1 MAFSTKA
8 FGLFYKRL
16 GPTGS
21 NNATIDNRVDG
32 YLPLSPSWEAH
43 TVVGSPSSSANGWL
57 NFPDDSLTNKYVTTN
72 EPQSINLTY
81 KAFPFGSHA
90 CDFLWNITV
99 PSWSF
104 ADSSTLYYNNGY
116 MMIPHITRSWS
127 VNKESSQSFHK
138 KYQTGGSSF
147 GVTAYKVTSSWHIV
161 EPKFINSGY
170 MHYVISSA
178 SVDVP
183 LQFIGSDYNVIAT
196 DSSSFVAY
204 DISGRNTLTA
214 NSTSSIDGDYFHNA
228 GGAGITRTAV
238 SRSLTTGSTF
248 TADDS
253 STGLSHLTKALKARR
268 LYFPT
273 EVTGSGLTTGTDYW
287 FKKYTGQR
295 STDLFADNGGIYNV
309 QLTLKKLTTQDYYPD
324 TNTYLRA
331 FIHNVDIQI
340 PSASARIPGAPGWYP
355 PDNNIVT
362 IGNGYSSSPIML
374 FNDLQTGFRLEKF
387 NFNLIQYGYPAQLCF
402 EASGSLVDS
411 AYFGIII
418 DDIQICKVGVTSDI
432 RFIKPDQTT
441 VTGRSSVIAAAQTL
455 QLGGYPTIR
464 GAKPNQPEY
473 DGMG

>member
-21 NNATIDNRVDG
+21 NDATMDNRVDG
-32 YLPLSPSWEAH
+32 YLPSSPSWETY
-43 TVVGSPSSSANGWL
+43 TVVGMPSSSANGWL
-57 NFPDDSLTNKYVTTN
+57 NFPDDLITTKYVTTN

-104 ADSSTLYYNNGY
+104 VDSGILVGTDFQPY
-116 MMIPHITRSWS
+116 ITRSWS
-127 VNKESSQSFHK
+127 VNQFSSQSFHK

-170 MHYVISSA
+170 MHYVISGSG
-178 SVDVP
+178 VFTP
-183 LQFIGSDYNVIAT
+183 LQFIGSDYNVTAT

-204 DISGRNTLTA
+204 DISGPTTLTA

-253 STGLSHLTKALKARR
+253 STGLSHLTKALKNRR

-273 EVTGSGLTTGTDYW
+273 EVTSSGVTTGTDYW

-324 TNTYLRA
+324 TNTYLKA

-340 PSASARIPGAPGWYP
+340 PSASARIPGAAGWYP

-362 IGNGYSSSPIML
+362 IGNGYNSSPIMS

-432 RFIKPDQTT
+432 RFIKPDQATF
-441 VTGRSSVIAAAQTL
+441 TGRSSIIAAAQTL
-455 QLGGYPTIR
+455 QLSGYPAVR
-464 GAKPNQPEY
+464 GAPPTPPDQSPL
-473 DGMG
+473 

>member
-21 NNATIDNRVDG
+21 NDATGNKLDG
-32 YLPLSPSWEAH
+32 YLLSALPWESYNVNGPPSY
-43 TVVGSPSSSANGWL
+43 SSNAWL
-57 NFPDDSLTNKYVTTN
+57 NFPDDLITTKYVTTH
-72 EPQSINLTY
+72 ESQSINLTY

-104 ADSSTLYYNNGY
+104 TDSGILVGADFQPY
-116 MMIPHITRSWS
+116 ITRSWS
-127 VNKESSQSFHK
+127 VNQFSSQSFHK

-170 MHYVISSA
+170 MHYVISGSGT
-178 SVDVP
+178 VVP
-183 LQFIGSDYNVIAT
+183 LQFIGSDYNVTAT

-273 EVTGSGLTTGTDYW
+273 EVTASGTPSGSDYW

-355 PDNNIVT
+355 PDNNVVT
-362 IGNGYSSSPIML
+362 IGNGYNSSPIMS
-374 FNDLQTGFRLEKF
+374 FNDLQTGYRLEKF

-432 RFIKPDQTT
+432 RFIKPDQAT
-441 VTGRSSVIAAAQTL
+441 VTGRSSIIAAAQTL
-455 QLGGYPTIR
+455 QLGGWPAIR
-464 GAKPNQPEY
+464 GVPPPTGTQTE
-473 DGMG
+473 

>member
-21 NNATIDNRVDG
+21 NDATMGNRVDG
-32 YLPLSPSWEAH
+32 YLPSALPWESYNVNGPPSY
-43 TVVGSPSSSANGWL
+43 SSNAWL
-57 NFPDDSLTNKYVTTN
+57 NFPDDLITTKYVTTN
-72 EPQSINLTY
+72 ESQSINLTY
-81 KAFPFGSHA
+81 KALPFGSHA

-104 ADSSTLYYNNGY
+104 TDSGILVGADFQPYV
-116 MMIPHITRSWS
+116 TRSWS
-127 VNKESSQSFHK
+127 VNQFSSQSFHK

-170 MHYVISSA
+170 MHYVISGSGT
-178 SVDVP
+178 VVP
-183 LQFIGSDYNVIAT
+183 LQFIGSDYNVTAT

-228 GGAGITRTAV
+228 GGAGITRAAIG
-238 SRSLTTGSTF
+238 RSLTTGSTY
-248 TADDS
+248 TADD
-253 STGLSHLTKALKARR
+253 TALGLSKLTNALRARR

-273 EVTGSGLTTGTDYW
+273 EVTSSGVTTGTDYW

-295 STDLFADNGGIYNV
+295 STDLFADNGGIYNI

-331 FIHNVDIQI
+331 FIHNIDTQI

-362 IGNGYSSSPIML
+362 IGNGYSSSPIMS

-432 RFIKPDQTT
+432 RFIKPDQAT
-441 VTGRSSVIAAAQTL
+441 VTGRSSIIAAAQTL
-455 QLGGYPTIR
+455 QLGGYPAIR
-464 GAKPNQPEY
+464 GLPPSPGSETP
-473 DGMG
+473 

>member
-21 NNATIDNRVDG
+21 NDATGNKLDG
-32 YLPLSPSWEAH
+32 YLLSALPWESYNVNGPPSY
-43 TVVGSPSSSANGWL
+43 SSNAWL
-57 NFPDDSLTNKYVTTN
+57 NFPDDLITTKYVTTN
-72 EPQSINLTY
+72 ESQSINLTY

-104 ADSSTLYYNNGY
+104 TDSGILVGADFQPY
-116 MMIPHITRSWS
+116 ITRSWS
-127 VNKESSQSFHK
+127 VNQFSSQSFHK

-170 MHYVISSA
+170 MHYVISGSGT
-178 SVDVP
+178 VVP
-183 LQFIGSDYNVIAT
+183 LQFIGSDYNVTAT

-273 EVTGSGLTTGTDYW
+273 EVTASGTPSGSDYW

-355 PDNNIVT
+355 PDNNVVT
-362 IGNGYSSSPIML
+362 IGNGYNSSPIMS
-374 FNDLQTGFRLEKF
+374 FNDLQTGYRLEKF

-432 RFIKPDQTT
+432 RFIKPDQAT
-441 VTGRSSVIAAAQTL
+441 VTGRSSIIAAAQTL

-464 GAKPNQPEY
+464 GSAPPPPIY
-473 DGMG
+473 DEMG

>member
-21 NNATIDNRVDG
+21 NDATGNKLDG
-32 YLPLSPSWEAH
+32 YLLSALPWESYNVNGPPSY
-43 TVVGSPSSSANGWL
+43 SSNAWL
-57 NFPDDSLTNKYVTTN
+57 NFPDDLITTKYVTTH
-72 EPQSINLTY
+72 ESQSINLTY

-104 ADSSTLYYNNGY
+104 TDSGILVGADFQPY
-116 MMIPHITRSWS
+116 ITRSWS
-127 VNKESSQSFHK
+127 VNQFSSQSFHK

-170 MHYVISSA
+170 MHYVISGSGT
-178 SVDVP
+178 VIP
-183 LQFIGSDYNVIAT
+183 LQFIGSDYNVTAT

-273 EVTGSGLTTGTDYW
+273 EVTASGTPSGSDYW

-355 PDNNIVT
+355 PDNNVVT
-362 IGNGYSSSPIML
+362 IGNGYNSSPIMS
-374 FNDLQTGFRLEKF
+374 FNDLQTGYRLEKF

-432 RFIKPDQTT
+432 RFIKPDQAT
-441 VTGRSSVIAAAQTL
+441 VTGRSSIIAAAQTL

-464 GAKPNQPEY
+464 GSAPPPPIY
-473 DGMG
+473 DEMG

>member
-21 NNATIDNRVDG
+21 NDVTGNKLDG
-32 YLPLSPSWEAH
+32 YLPSALPWESYNVNGPPSY
-43 TVVGSPSSSANGWL
+43 SSNAWL
-57 NFPDDSLTNKYVTTN
+57 NFPDDLITTKYVTTN
-72 EPQSINLTY
+72 ESQSINLTY

-104 ADSSTLYYNNGY
+104 TNSSILIGMDSQSYV
-116 MMIPHITRSWS
+116 TRSWS

-170 MHYVISSA
+170 MHYVISGS
-178 SVDVP
+178 STVVP
-183 LQFIGSDYNVIAT
+183 LQFIGSDYNVTAT

-273 EVTGSGLTTGTDYW
+273 EVTASGTPSGSDYW

-362 IGNGYSSSPIML
+362 IGNGYSSSPIMS

-432 RFIKPDQTT
+432 RFIKPDQAT
-441 VTGRSSVIAAAQTL
+441 VTGRSSIIAAAQTL
-455 QLGGYPTIR
+455 QLGGWPAIR
-464 GAKPNQPEY
+464 GVPPPAGTQTE
-473 DGMG
+473 

>member
-21 NNATIDNRVDG
+21 NDATGNKLDG
-32 YLPLSPSWEAH
+32 YLLSALPWESYNVNGPPSY
-43 TVVGSPSSSANGWL
+43 SSNAWL
-57 NFPDDSLTNKYVTTN
+57 NFPDDLITTKYVTTH
-72 EPQSINLTY
+72 ESQSINLTY

-104 ADSSTLYYNNGY
+104 TDSGILVGADFQPY
-116 MMIPHITRSWS
+116 ITRSWS
-127 VNKESSQSFHK
+127 VNQFSSQSFHK

-170 MHYVISSA
+170 MHYVISGSGT
-178 SVDVP
+178 VIP
-183 LQFIGSDYNVIAT
+183 LQFIGSDYNVTAT

-273 EVTGSGLTTGTDYW
+273 EVTASGTPSGSDYW

-355 PDNNIVT
+355 PDNNVVT
-362 IGNGYSSSPIML
+362 IGNGYNSSPIMS
-374 FNDLQTGFRLEKF
+374 FNDLQTGYRLEKF

-432 RFIKPDQTT
+432 RFIKPDQAT
-441 VTGRSSVIAAAQTL
+441 VTGRSSIIAAAQTL
-455 QLGGYPTIR
+455 QLGGWPAIR
-464 GAKPNQPEY
+464 GVPPPTGTQTE
-473 DGMG
+473 